1 MNYLATSTDKTL
13 ARRIKQVTMSHNTKS
28 SKYVFENGQYLGDYY
43 KKSKFFLSETLKG
56 RSIYH
61 TVEELTVSVQGHYQV
76 STYKLTMTEK
86 HYNSNLKSI
95 FDSLTYRVFRNVEPS
110 PQKARVEEI
119 RANIRSRHR
128 EHDTSDDTD
137 SSITDSESNSS
148 EDDKTELS
156 SSHSEIEANST
167 QAELSD
173 ESLREFDGFSSLF
186 NEQEDSDL
194 VEDDPS
200 DSDDDQESSGYDSNS
215 GDNNIEFRLSD
226 SESADDNTEPA
237 ATELVMS
244 DECVCE
250 LLDGLSSLFGERGE
264 SDLSE
269 DDQFY
274 SDDDQ
279 ESIKD
284 ESSDEDNII
293 ELRLDGLSSL
303 FDIDGESDLGDDDC
317 MGDDSLC
324 LLDGVSTLFE
334 EHNEYGDFPD
344 DEESTVGILGESNAE
359 DKKEPIVQ
367 STPKTCHWETAIK
380 SFKIAA
386 GVAGVGLALYAAY
399 KYFK

>member
-1 MNYLATSTDKTL
+1 MLLCPANRSNAVVK
-13 ARRIKQVTMSHNTKS
+13 RRL
-28 SKYVFENGQYLGDYY
+28 FRFRFRLG
-43 KKSKFFLSETLKG
+43 
-56 RSIYH
+56 
-61 TVEELTVSVQGHYQV
+61 
-76 STYKLTMTEK
+76 
-86 HYNSNLKSI
+86 
-95 FDSLTYRVFRNVEPS
+95 
-110 PQKARVEEI
+110 
-119 RANIRSRHR
+119 RHR
-128 EHDTSDDTD
+128 KHDTSDDTD

-156 SSHSEIEANST
+156 SSDSEIEANST

-194 VEDDPS
+194 VDDDAS

-264 SDLSE
+264 SDLG
-269 DDQFY
+269 DQFD

-284 ESSDEDNII
+284 ESNDEDNII

-303 FDIDGESDLGDDDC
+303 FDADGESDLGDDDC
-317 MGDDSLC
+317 MDDDSLC

-344 DEESTVGILGESNAE
+344 DEESTVGILGERNAE
-359 DKKEPIVQ
+359 DKKEPIVP
-367 STPKTCHWETAIK
+367 STPKTGHWETAIK

-399 KYFK
+399 KYFN

>member
-1 MNYLATSTDKTL
+1 
-13 ARRIKQVTMSHNTKS
+13 MSHNTKS
-28 SKYVFENGQYLGDYY
+28 SKYVFQNGQYLGDYY

-110 PQKARVEEI
+110 PPKARVEEI
-119 RANIRSRHR
+119 RANLRSRDR
-128 EHDTSDDTD
+128 ECDTSDDTD

-186 NEQEDSDL
+186 NEQEGYDL
-194 VEDDPS
+194 FEDDAS
-200 DSDDDQESSGYDSNS
+200 DRDDDQDSSGYDSNS
-215 GDNNIEFRLSD
+215 GDNIEFGLSD
-226 SESADDNTEPA
+226 SESADGNTEPT
-237 ATELVMS
+237 ATEPVMS
-244 DECVCE
+244 DDSVHE
-250 LLDGLSSLFGERGE
+250 LLDGLSSLFDAHR
-264 SDLSE
+264 
-269 DDQFY
+269 
-274 SDDDQ
+274 
-279 ESIKD
+279 
-284 ESSDEDNII
+284 
-293 ELRLDGLSSL
+293 
-303 FDIDGESDLGDDDC
+303 ESDLGDDDC
-317 MGDDSLC
+317 MGDDSLF

-334 EHNEYGDFPD
+334 EHKEYGDFPD
-344 DEESTVGILGESNAE
+344 EEESTVGILGESKAE

-367 STPKTCHWETAIK
+367 STQEAGHWESAIK
-380 SFKIAA
+380 SLKIAA

-399 KYFK
+399 KYFR

>member
-1 MNYLATSTDKTL
+1 
-13 ARRIKQVTMSHNTKS
+13 MSHNTKS
-28 SKYVFENGQYLGDYY
+28 SKYVFQNGQYLGDYY
-43 KKSKFFLSETLKG
+43 KKSKFFLSESVKG

-61 TVEELTVSVQGHYQV
+61 TLEELTVSVQGHYQV

-110 PQKARVEEI
+110 PLKARVEEI
-119 RANIRSRHR
+119 RANLRSRHR

-137 SSITDSESNSS
+137 SSITDSESIS

-156 SSHSEIEANST
+156 SSDSEIEANST

-194 VEDDPS
+194 VEDDAS

-215 GDNNIEFRLSD
+215 GDNNIVFRLSD
-226 SESADDNTEPA
+226 SESADENTKPA
-237 ATELVMS
+237 ATIPAMS
-244 DECVCE
+244 DPSVHE
-250 LLDGLSSLFGERGE
+250 LLDGLSSLFHEHEE
-264 SDLSE
+264 SDL
-269 DDQFY
+269 D
-274 SDDDQ
+274 
-279 ESIKD
+279 
-284 ESSDEDNII
+284 
-293 ELRLDGLSSL
+293 
-303 FDIDGESDLGDDDC
+303 DDDC

-334 EHNEYGDFPD
+334 EHNEYGDLAD
-344 DEESTVGILGESNAE
+344 DEESTVATLGRESTHE
-359 DKKEPIVQ
+359 DKQ
-367 STPKTCHWETAIK
+367 STPKAGHWETAIK

-399 KYFK
+399 KYFR

>member
-1 MNYLATSTDKTL
+1 
-13 ARRIKQVTMSHNTKS
+13 
-28 SKYVFENGQYLGDYY
+28 
-43 KKSKFFLSETLKG
+43 
-56 RSIYH
+56 
-61 TVEELTVSVQGHYQV
+61 
-76 STYKLTMTEK
+76 MTEK

-110 PQKARVEEI
+110 PTNAWVEEI

-137 SSITDSESNSS
+137 SSITDSESIS

-156 SSHSEIEANST
+156 SSDSEIEANST

-194 VEDDPS
+194 VEDDAS
-200 DSDDDQESSGYDSNS
+200 DSDDEQESSGYDSNS
-215 GDNNIEFRLSD
+215 GDNNIVFRLSD
-226 SESADDNTEPA
+226 SESADENTEPA

-250 LLDGLSSLFGERGE
+250 FLDGLSSLFGERGE
-264 SDLSE
+264 SDLGE
-269 DDQFY
+269 DDQFD

-279 ESIKD
+279 ESSND
-284 ESSDEDNII
+284 ESNDEDNII

-303 FDIDGESDLGDDDC
+303 FDADGESDLGDDDC

-344 DEESTVGILGESNAE
+344 DEESTVDILGESNAE

-367 STPKTCHWETAIK
+367 STPRTGHWETAIK